1 MEEVIIRITILLPNN
16 KKKSDLLGIL
26 DGEKVGG

>member
-1 MEEVIIRITILLPNN
+1 MEEVIIRITILLPKN